1 MEDLKERIK
10 NRIAENRQLM
20 VTAKFPHIY
29 YQAVGTRKLEQIL
42 EEEFERECKENE
54 RKALLSGELL
64 IEWECKAC
72 GYSTF
77 QALADFTLCPNCG
90 RKILYEETKEY
101 EHQKRCST

>member
-42 EEEFERECKENE
+42 EEEFEREHKESE

-64 IEWECKAC
+64 IEWKCKAC
-72 GYSTF
+72 GYITF
-77 QALADFTLCPNCG
+77 QSLAAFRLCPNCG

-101 EHQKRCST
+101 EHQKRGST